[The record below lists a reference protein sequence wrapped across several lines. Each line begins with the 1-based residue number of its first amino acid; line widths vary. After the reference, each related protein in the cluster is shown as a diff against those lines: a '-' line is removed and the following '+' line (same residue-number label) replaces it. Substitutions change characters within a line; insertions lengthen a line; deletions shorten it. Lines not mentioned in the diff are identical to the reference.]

1 MSSMSDVD
9 QLISMT
15 KGLEL
20 HPLEEY
26 IGIRFEVPDSEG
38 ICGKFAM
45 RDDLCGY
52 PGGGVIHG
60 GVIAAVMDIMGGH
73 IITWTRLKEVE
84 GQPPQEQVKRLK
96 NIGTIDLRVD
106 YIRPAR
112 GKEFIAT
119 ASIIRAGNKIVV
131 TRLKLHNDKQ
141 TLVAVG
147 TGTYIVG

>member
-9 QLISMT
+9 RLISMT
-15 KGLEL
+15 RGLKL

-112 GKEFIAT
+112 GKEFTAT

-131 TRLKLHNDKQ
+131 TRLELHNDRQ

>member
-1 MSSMSDVD
+1 MSSMSEVD
-9 QLISMT
+9 QLILMT
-15 KGLEL
+15 RGLKL

-26 IGIRFEVPDSEG
+26 IGVRFEILDSEG
-38 ICGKFAM
+38 ICAKFAM
-45 RDDLCGY
+45 REDLCGY

-73 IITWTRLKEVE
+73 IITWTRLKDVE
-84 GQPPQEQVKRLK
+84 DQPPHEQVKRLK

-106 YIRPAR
+106 YLRPAK
-112 GKEFIAT
+112 GKEFTAT

-131 TRLKLHNDKQ
+131 TRLELHNDRQ

>member
-1 MSSMSDVD
+1 MSSMSEVD
-9 QLISMT
+9 QLILMT
-15 KGLEL
+15 RGLKL

-26 IGIRFEVPDSEG
+26 IGIRFELDSEG
-38 ICGKFAM
+38 IRGKFAM

-60 GVIAAVMDIMGGH
+60 GVIAAAMDIMGGH
-73 IITWTRLKEVE
+73 IITWTRLKDVE
-84 GQPPQEQVKRLK
+84 DQPPHEQVKRLK

-106 YIRPAR
+106 YLRPAR
-112 GKEFIAT
+112 GKEFTAT

-131 TRLKLHNDKQ
+131 TRLELHNDKQ
-141 TLVAVG
+141 ILVAVG